1 MYGCVFKKK
10 NIYIYIYIYIYM
22 CVSGPGQPMPQA
34 LLGYTHLGP
43 WCSWVCRVGRISRR
57 DS

>member
-10 NIYIYIYIYIYM
+10 NIYIYIYIYM